1 MRAGPVSK
9 KCSRGKIH
17 HRDTEDT
24 EKIGVP
30 AKAGIH
36 FSDALA
42 ADGWV
47 PAFAGTPVVFLFSVS
62 HRLIGE
68 IGYFTEEK
76 LVGARNEFATR
87 CTIGPFASVSARWRC
102 HSGSA

>member
-1 MRAGPVSK
+1 VLGRFKKNVQGVSFTT
-9 KCSRGKIH
+9 G
-17 HRDTEDT
+17 HRE
-24 EKIGVP
+24 IGVP

-36 FSDALA
+36 FSGALA

-62 HRLIGE
+62 HRLVVKI
-68 IGYFTEEK
+68 YFTEEK

>member
-36 FSDALA
+36 FSGALA

-47 PAFAGTPVVFLFSVS
+47 PAFPTDQVRGLKAHGDAD
-62 HRLIGE
+62 
-68 IGYFTEEK
+68 GYYP
-76 LVGARNEFATR
+76 L
-87 CTIGPFASVSARWRC
+87 
-102 HSGSA
+102 